1 MKENIQLEEIKNDS
15 NKIEEKTN
23 KDNINEYINEE

>member
-1 MKENIQLEEIKNDS
+1 MT

-23 KDNINEYINEE
+23 